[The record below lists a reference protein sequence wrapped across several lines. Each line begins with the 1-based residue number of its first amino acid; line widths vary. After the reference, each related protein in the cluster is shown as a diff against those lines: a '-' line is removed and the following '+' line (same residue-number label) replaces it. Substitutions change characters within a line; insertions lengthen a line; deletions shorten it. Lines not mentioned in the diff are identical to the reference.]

1 MPEPRV
7 ETSEFDT
14 RLQQLQAH
22 HESLATRRNA
32 VVEPGNGIFARWQ
45 NPVLTREHI
54 PLAWRYDLHRESNPF
69 LMERLGVNSV
79 CNTGALYLDGEFH
92 LVPRIEGNDR
102 KSFFAI
108 ATSRNGVDN
117 FRFRELPLVLPETS
131 ERDTNVYDMRL
142 VQHEDGW
149 IYGLFCSERKDPDK
163 PGDSSASI
171 ARCGIARTRDLDLW
185 ERLPDLVTPSPQQ
198 RNAVLH
204 PEFIDGR
211 YAFYTRPQNDFIGAA
226 GPGIGWGL
234 SDSIENATIEQ
245 ESIIDPCTFHTINEL
260 KNGQGPAPL
269 QTELGWIHLAHGVRN
284 TAAGYRYVLYLF
296 VTDLLEPWRVTH
308 RPGGYLIAPEGCERT
323 GDVSNV
329 VFSNGWAR
337 DREGQVFIY
346 YASSDTRIH
355 VATTS
360 IERLLDYALNT
371 PEDPLYS
378 ADCVAQRIQLARR
391 NMEL

>member
-1 MPEPRV
+1 MNLL
-7 ETSEFDT
+7 SGDT
-14 RLQQLQAH
+14 APFELRRAELNRIHQ
-22 HESLATRRNA
+22 SLLARENRP
-32 VVEPGNGIFARWQ
+32 VEPGNGVFLRWE
-45 NPVLTREHI
+45 NPVLTRDHV
-54 PLAWRYDLHRESNPF
+54 PLNWRYDFDPARNPF
-69 LMERLGVNSV
+69 LMERLGVNSI

-92 LVPRIEGNDR
+92 LVARTEGYDR

-108 ATSRNGVDN
+108 ATSPNGVDN
-117 FRFRELPLVLPETS
+117 FQFRDLPVVLPETE
-131 ERDTNVYDMRL
+131 ERDTNAYDMRL

-149 IYGLFCSERKDPDK
+149 IYGLFCTERKDPDK
-163 PGDSSASI
+163 PDDSSASI
-171 ARCGIARTRDLDLW
+171 ARCGIARTKDLDLW

-226 GPGIGWGL
+226 GAGIGWGL

-245 ESIIDPCTFHTINEL
+245 EMIIDPCTFHTINEL

-269 QTELGWIHLAHGVRN
+269 QTELGWLHLAHGVRN
-284 TAAGYRYVLYLF
+284 TAAGYRYVLYLL
-296 VTDLLEPWRVTH
+296 VTDLLEPWRVTY
-308 RPGGYLIAPEGCERT
+308 RPGGYLIAPEGRERV

-329 VFSNGWAR
+329 VFSNGWAC
-337 DREGQVFIY
+337 DEDGGVFIY

-371 PEDPLYS
+371 PQDPLYS

-391 NMEL
+391 NMGL

>member
-1 MPEPRV
+1 MNDLPGD
-7 ETSEFDT
+7 TSPFELRRT
-14 RLQQLQAH
+14 ELKRIHQ
-22 HESLATRRNA
+22 SLLERKNHP
-32 VVEPGNGIFARWQ
+32 VEPGNGIFLRWE
-45 NPVLTREHI
+45 NPVLTRDHV
-54 PLAWRYDLHRESNPF
+54 PLNWRYDFDPVRNPF
-69 LMERLGVNSV
+69 LMERLGVNSI

-92 LVPRIEGNDR
+92 LVARTEGYDR

-108 ATSRNGVDN
+108 ATSPNGVDN
-117 FRFRELPLVLPETS
+117 FQFRDLPVVLPETE
-131 ERDTNVYDMRL
+131 ERDTNAYDMRL

-149 IYGLFCSERKDPDK
+149 IYGLFCAERKDPDK
-163 PGDSSASI
+163 PDDSSASI
-171 ARCGIARTRDLDLW
+171 ARCGIARTKDLDLW

-211 YAFYTRPQNDFIGAA
+211 YAFYTRPQKDFIGAA
-226 GPGIGWGL
+226 GAGIGWGL

-245 ESIIDPCTFHTINEL
+245 ETIIDPCTFHTINEL

-269 QTELGWIHLAHGVRN
+269 QTELGWLHLAHGVRN
-284 TAAGYRYVLYLF
+284 TAAGYRYVLYLLM
-296 VTDLLEPWRVTH
+296 TDLLEPWRVTH
-308 RPGGYLIAPEGCERT
+308 RPGGYLIAPEGCERV

-329 VFSNGWAR
+329 VFSNGWAC
-337 DREGQVFIY
+337 DEDGGVFIY

-360 IERLLDYALNT
+360 VERLLDYALNT

-391 NMEL
+391 NMGL

>member
-1 MPEPRV
+1 MNDLPGD
-7 ETSEFDT
+7 TSLFEL
-14 RLQQLQAH
+14 RRAELNRNHQ
-22 HESLATRRNA
+22 SLLERKNHPI
-32 VVEPGNGIFARWQ
+32 EPGNGIFLRWQ
-45 NPVLTREHI
+45 NPVLTRHHV
-54 PLAWRYDLHRESNPF
+54 PLNWRYDFDPARNPF
-69 LMERLGVNSV
+69 LMERLGVNSI
-79 CNTGALYLDGEFH
+79 CNTGALYLDGAFH
-92 LVPRIEGNDR
+92 LVARTEGYDR

-108 ATSRNGVDN
+108 ATSPNGVDN
-117 FRFRELPLVLPETS
+117 FQFRDLPVVLPETE
-131 ERDTNVYDMRL
+131 ERDTNAYDMRL

-149 IYGLFCSERKDPDK
+149 IYGLFCAERKDPDK

-171 ARCGIARTRDLDLW
+171 ARCGIARTKDLDLW

-226 GPGIGWGL
+226 GAGIGWGL

-245 ESIIDPCTFHTINEL
+245 ETIIDPCTFHTINEL

-269 QTELGWIHLAHGVRN
+269 QTELGWLHLAHGVRN
-284 TAAGYRYVLYLF
+284 TAAGYRYVLYLL
-296 VTDLLEPWRVTH
+296 VTDLLEPWRVTY
-308 RPGGYLIAPEGCERT
+308 RPGGYLIAPEGCERV

-329 VFSNGWAR
+329 VFSNGWAC
-337 DREGQVFIY
+337 DEDGGVFIY

-360 IERLLDYALNT
+360 VERLLDYALNT

-391 NMEL
+391 NMGL

>member
-1 MPEPRV
+1 MNDLPGD
-7 ETSEFDT
+7 TSPFELRRT
-14 RLQQLQAH
+14 ELKQIHQ
-22 HESLATRRNA
+22 SLLERKNHP
-32 VVEPGNGIFARWQ
+32 VEPGNGIFLRWQ
-45 NPVLTREHI
+45 SPVLTRDHV
-54 PLAWRYDLHRESNPF
+54 PLNWRYDFDPARNPF
-69 LMERLGVNSV
+69 LMERLGINSI

-92 LVPRIEGNDR
+92 LIARTEGYDR

-108 ATSRNGVDN
+108 ATSPNGVDN
-117 FRFRELPLVLPETS
+117 FQFRDLPVVLPETE
-131 ERDTNVYDMRL
+131 ERDTNAYDMRL

-149 IYGLFCSERKDPDK
+149 IYGLFCAERKDPDK
-163 PGDSSASI
+163 PDDSSASI
-171 ARCGIARTRDLDLW
+171 ASCGIARTRDLDRW

-226 GPGIGWGL
+226 GAGIGWGL
-234 SDSIENATIEQ
+234 SDSIENATVEQ
-245 ESIIDPCTFHTINEL
+245 ETIIDPCTFHTINEL
-260 KNGQGPAPL
+260 KNGQGPAPIK
-269 QTELGWIHLAHGVRN
+269 TSEGWLHLAHGVRN
-284 TAAGYRYVLYLF
+284 TAAGYRYVLYLL
-296 VTDLLEPWRVTH
+296 VTDLLEPWRVSH
-308 RPGGYLIAPEGCERT
+308 RPGGYLIAPEGSERV

-329 VFSNGWAR
+329 VFSNGWAT
-337 DREGQVFIY
+337 DGDGGVFIY

-360 IERLLDYALNT
+360 VERLLDYALNT